1 MIGNKI
7 LTEIK
12 LFLDNMVDPEEFSF
26 TLPDLLVETYE
37 QLKKENK
44 DLADFLSEDLPFYC
58 GYFCPDPA
66 ARSQSPDYLD
76 EDQFRA
82 KVKEVYEQAL
92 KLV

>member
-1 MIGNKI
+1 VIGYK
-7 LTEIK
+7 LLQEIK
-12 LFLDNMVDPEEFSF
+12 DFLDGKVDPEEFSF
-26 TLPDLLVETYE
+26 DLPSLLVETYKE
-37 QLKKENK
+37 LQKENGP
-44 DLADFLSEDLPFYC
+44 LAELLNDFLPDYC